1 MLLSTSELFL
11 VGLFKGTLS
20 VAPLDQPDLSDW
32 LEQIS
37 PLAIERIFSY
47 ADACGLERSRV
58 IKSLDGDECDLD
70 LSSLHW
76 GRNYKVLSAA
86 GVSCGQI
93 SLSKAITDTRAELIE
108 EEPSGDVSTRFD
120 ELLNEREPIMYGYSP
135 STPDVLYG
143 MRKTGKIVE
152 THRVIPMPPGLL
164 RVVLRLLY
172 SHIETPVRELMAL
185 TTLNEIQPDWH
196 FQWVPSGG
204 SMHHWLNK
212 LDRQSAVAVLDREL
226 LGPANSEASC
236 RLGQHIGQAEQVLRE
251 ITDWINL
258 DWKRLD
264 DAARVSRCLYFEP
277 ADSDRS
283 LSDSPHDDESD
294 DAQNEWVQEI
304 REVARSARDQVVQL
318 GGVEE
323 PELRGDLLPPLQQ
336 LLHHLESA
344 KAIATSLGLQPCLPT
359 FSQFI
364 AATSALLYETTRP
377 DTISAGAWIEQQLK
391 RRQALLKFENLLGI
405 VSLIFG
411 ELRLRDLQCDT
422 LPEGV
427 GAAAL
432 NGWAQLVSN
441 ARDAVRVAMDMFR
454 NGVEP
459 YVVINAVNP
468 TLETITKQLA
478 ERHLPDFR
486 GFGLNNMLYAI
497 LQHAKTKEDRQLE
510 WQAAVGLALIHLRN
524 NSSHDA
530 GRPYDKHDAAF
541 FLNGLTI
548 MMRDL

>member
-20 VAPLDQPDLSDW
+20 VAPLDQPDLP
-32 LEQIS
+32 IS
-37 PLAIERIFSY
+37 PEERNIPATERIFSY

-58 IKSLDGDECDLD
+58 IESLDGDECDLD

-76 GRNYKVLSAA
+76 GRNHKVLSAA
-86 GVSCGQI
+86 GVSSGRI
-93 SLSKAITDTRAELIE
+93 SLSQAIADTRAELIE
-108 EEPSGDVSTRFD
+108 EEPSGDVATRFD

-143 MRKTGKIVE
+143 MKKTGEIVE
-152 THRVIPMPPGLL
+152 THRVMPMPPGLL
-164 RVVLRLLY
+164 RVVLRLLH
-172 SHIETPVRELMAL
+172 SHIETPVCELMAL

-196 FQWVPSGG
+196 FQWVPSDALI
-204 SMHHWLNK
+204 HHLSNK

-226 LGPANSEASC
+226 LGRANTENSC
-236 RLGQHIGQAEQVLRE
+236 LLGEHIGQAEQLLRE
-251 ITDWINL
+251 ITDWITL
-258 DWKRLD
+258 DWERLNN
-264 DAARVSRCLYFEP
+264 AANVSRCRYFEP

-283 LSDSPHDDESD
+283 LSDSPHNDESD
-294 DAQNEWVQEI
+294 DEQNEWVQEI
-304 REVARSARDQVVQL
+304 REVARSARDQVVLL
-318 GGVEE
+318 GGVKE
-323 PELRGDLLPPLQQ
+323 PELRGELLPHLQQ
-336 LLHHLESA
+336 LLHHLETA
-344 KAIATSLGLQPCLPT
+344 KAIATLLGLQPCLPT

-364 AATSALLYETTRP
+364 AATSALLHETTRP
-377 DTISAGAWIEQQLK
+377 DTISASVWIEQQLN
-391 RRQALLKFENLLGI
+391 RRRALLKFEKLLGI

-411 ELRLRDLQCDT
+411 ELRLRDLECNT
-422 LPEGV
+422 LPAGV

-441 ARDAVRVAMDMFR
+441 ARDAVRVAMDMCCR
-454 NGVEP
+454 GVEP
-459 YVVINAVNP
+459 YVVISTVSP
-468 TLETITKQLA
+468 TLETITKHLV

-486 GFGLNNMLYAI
+486 GFGLNDMLYAI
-497 LQHAKTKEDRQLE
+497 LQHAKTAGDRQLE

-524 NSSHDA
+524 ISTHDA
-530 GRPYDKHDAAF
+530 GRQYDKHDAAF